1 MCAAQQYRAPEVL
14 PGAVVLVPG
23 GGGGHGG
30 APAVQAR
37 PAAAAPATLHHHHAA
52 VGRSA
57 VSITHFQQVLL
68 DRDICWQRV
77 PSSTTCCATVLFVS
91 VMSGIRA
98 HNSNTF
104 CTQQLQLRPST
115 MAQLLDKDNI

>member
-1 MCAAQQYRAPEVL
+1 MKNICNNISVGSVCAAQQHRAPEVL

-77 PSSTTCCATVLFVS
+77 PPSHLLCHRPLCVRNVWNQ
-91 VMSGIRA
+91 G
-98 HNSNTF
+98 
-104 CTQQLQLRPST
+104 TQ
-115 MAQLLDKDNI
+115 

>member
-1 MCAAQQYRAPEVL
+1 MCAAQQHRAPEVL

-57 VSITHFQQVLL
+57 VINITLPTSL
-68 DRDICWQRV
+68 AR
-77 PSSTTCCATVLFVS
+77 PGYMLAESSTFPPAVPQSSLC
-91 VMSGIRA
+91 
-98 HNSNTF
+98 
-104 CTQQLQLRPST
+104 P
-115 MAQLLDKDNI
+115 

>member
-1 MCAAQQYRAPEVL
+1 MSAGSVCAAQQHRAPEVL

-57 VSITHFQQVLL
+57 VQQVLL

-77 PSSTTCCATVLFVS
+77 PPSHLLCRRPLCVRNVWNQ
-91 VMSGIRA
+91 G
-98 HNSNTF
+98 
-104 CTQQLQLRPST
+104 TQ
-115 MAQLLDKDNI
+115 

>member
-1 MCAAQQYRAPEVL
+1 MKNICNYMSAGSVCAAQQHRAPEVL

-52 VGRSA
+52 LGRSA
-57 VSITHFQQVLL
+57 VSITLPTSLARPGYMLAESPTFPPAVP
-68 DRDICWQRV
+68 
-77 PSSTTCCATVLFVS
+77 PSSLC
-91 VMSGIRA
+91 
-98 HNSNTF
+98 
-104 CTQQLQLRPST
+104 P
-115 MAQLLDKDNI
+115 

>member
-1 MCAAQQYRAPEVL
+1 MRAAQQHRAPEVL

-52 VGRSA
+52 LGRSA
-57 VSITHFQQVLL
+57 VISITHLL
-68 DRDICWQRV
+68 AR
-77 PSSTTCCATVLFVS
+77 PGYMLAESP
-91 VMSGIRA
+91 
-98 HNSNTF
+98 TF
-104 CTQQLQLRPST
+104 HHLLCHSPLCVRNVWNQGTQ
-115 MAQLLDKDNI
+115 